1 MRCGRRK
8 GNLPHA
14 NARLLS
20 FAVKTM
26 QANFIL
32 ILWRDFAIAEGF
44 FKMQARF
51 LPSVDVLR
59 GFRATCRQNIYFAMF
74 ACSCKGRRFQ
84 NRCVKCG
91 TTCSPV
97 FTVELILIFF
107 VQTTLF
113 LLAFKNLS
121 GYFAKKLFLF
131 CKHFLFL
138 AFFPIKCCLFRLI
151 TALSRFF
158 YFFLL
163 TQPCFYLLSKNLS
176 GCFAKKFFSFVN
188 LSFFRRFSQRTVAR
202 FR

>member
-51 LPSVDVLR
+51 LPPVDVSR

-91 TTCSPV
+91 TMCSPV
-97 FTVELILIFF
+97 FKVELILLFF

-113 LLAFKNLS
+113 FTCFQKFVRLLC
-121 GYFAKKLFLF
+121 KKTF
-131 CKHFLFL
+131 
-138 AFFPIKCCLFRLI
+138 
-151 TALSRFF
+151 SRF
-158 YFFLL
+158 
-163 TQPCFYLLSKNLS
+163 
-176 GCFAKKFFSFVN
+176 
-188 LSFFRRFSQRTVAR
+188 
-202 FR
+202 

>member
-1 MRCGRRK
+1 M
-8 GNLPHA
+8 PHA

-51 LPSVDVLR
+51 LPPVDVSR
-59 GFRATCRQNIYFAMF
+59 GFRATCRQNIYFAMS

-97 FTVELILIFF
+97 FTVELILLFF
-107 VQTTLF
+107 LQTTLF
-113 LLAFKNLS
+113 LLAFKKFVRLLC
-121 GYFAKKLFLF
+121 KKFFLF
-131 CKHFLFL
+131 CKLFLFL
-138 AFFPIKCCLFRLI
+138 AFFKIKCCLFRLI
-151 TALSRFF
+151 TALSRF
-158 YFFLL
+158 
-163 TQPCFYLLSKNLS
+163 SI
-176 GCFAKKFFSFVN
+176 FSFSHNSVFTCFQKFVR
-188 LSFFRRFSQRTVAR
+188 LLCKKTFSRF
-202 FR
+202 